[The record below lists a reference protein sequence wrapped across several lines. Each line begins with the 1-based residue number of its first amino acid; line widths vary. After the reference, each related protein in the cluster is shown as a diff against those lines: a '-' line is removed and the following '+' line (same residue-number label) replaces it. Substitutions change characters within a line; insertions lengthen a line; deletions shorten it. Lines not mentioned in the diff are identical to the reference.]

1 MPLARRIAMNV
12 VLNSLAKVCATILAL
27 AAIGVLTRYLG
38 QDGFGHYA
46 TMLAFFAFFNA
57 IGDFGLATVTAR
69 ELGRPGA
76 DEGRIMSRVLALRFL
91 ASLVIFSLIPAF
103 VWWLPY
109 PGEVRA
115 AIIIAGAAFVF
126 ASGSLTLNGLFQKHL
141 MMYRVSA
148 IELVGKTVQLGVI
161 AAAAYWDLGFIVVA
175 CSLLAYMAFNITAVL
190 LMARRFGPF
199 SLVFDVQFWKQFL
212 RESLPV
218 GGAAI
223 ITFAYFKMD
232 TILLSLFSTPAAV
245 GIYNLA
251 YKIIE
256 NLTFFPAMVVG
267 LVLPILSRYIHA
279 EREKFDL
286 VANKTLK
293 VFFILLA
300 PLLVG
305 GLVLADEL
313 VRLVG
318 GEGFAAS
325 AGVLRVLIF
334 ALIFIF
340 FGNLFNAILI
350 VANQQ
355 TRLMKALIWVAAFNI
370 SANLLFIKQYAYMA
384 AAWIS
389 VATEFL
395 VAAIGLFFIV
405 RHVGFRPTIESGARI
420 AAAALIMGAGLTVIK
435 HWPIA
440 PVLILGM
447 VLYALALWFTRAV
460 HLGELRMLVA
470 RDRDVAPHE
479 EFQVEP

>member
-12 VLNSLAKVCATILAL
+12 VLNSLAKVCATVLAL

-57 IGDFGLATVTAR
+57 IGDLGLATVTAR

-76 DEGRIMSRVLALRFL
+76 DEGRIMSRVLSLRFL
-91 ASLVIFSLIPAF
+91 SSLVIFSVIPVF
-103 VWWLPY
+103 VWALPY

-115 AIIIAGAAFVF
+115 AIIISGAAFVF
-126 ASGSLTLNGLFQKHL
+126 ASGSMVLNGLFQKHL

-161 AAAAYWDLGFIVVA
+161 AAAAYWDLGFLVVA
-175 CSLLAYMAFNITAVL
+175 CSLLAYMAFNISAVL
-190 LMARRFGPF
+190 LVARRFGPLTL
-199 SLVFDVQFWKQFL
+199 SFDPAFWRQFL
-212 RESLPV
+212 QESLPV
-218 GGAAI
+218 GGAAV

-232 TILLSLFSTPAAV
+232 TILLSIFSTPAAV

-267 LVLPILSRYIHA
+267 LVLPVLSRYIGS
-279 EREKFDL
+279 ERDKFEL

-293 VFFILLA
+293 VFLILLA
-300 PLLVG
+300 PLVVG
-305 GLVLADEL
+305 GLILADSL
-313 VRLVG
+313 VALVG

-325 AGVLRVLIF
+325 AAVLRVLIF
-334 ALIFIF
+334 ALVFIF
-340 FGNLFNAILI
+340 LGNLFNAILI
-350 VANQQ
+350 VGNQQ
-355 TRLMKALIWVAAFNI
+355 ARLMRALAFVAVMNI
-370 SANLLFIKQYAYMA
+370 SANLFFIERYAYMA

-395 VAAIGLFFIV
+395 VVCIGLFLIL
-405 RHVGFRPTIESGARI
+405 RHIRYRPRVEHGFRIV
-420 AAAALIMGAGLTVIK
+420 AAALIMGAGLFLIK
-435 HWPIA
+435 EWNIALVLPI
-440 PVLILGM
+440 GM
-447 VLYALALWFTRAV
+447 AMYGAALWLTQAIRQS
-460 HLGELRMLVA
+460 ELKTLIA
-470 RDRDVAPHE
+470 RDTEVAAHE